1 MKNNALQCVENY
13 NTILKETPQNVY
25 SGYVG
30 VVNEYIIHHL
40 DTINN
45 NELKKLSNDKMQKY
59 LISGVQCLTHVYKIL
74 LLYTKNLH
82 LTLYHSQRAFYFY
95 VEFMEQMSDDM
106 HTFLQLTPKD
116 ASLFVY
122 KKTIYE
128 INNDYRTNY
137 NISETLEEKSIM
149 NVISFYHDQVLN
161 IIANS
166 NDINTNNIEIIKI
179 INSELSKLI
188 QLINKL
194 YHKNNITDF
203 NNKMDELQ
211 IYCSHN
217 KTKNNDFKNIEK
229 YLKTMKKN

>member
-1 MKNNALQCVENY
+1 MKNHALQCVENY
-13 NTILKETPQNVY
+13 STILKETPQNVY

-30 VVNEYIIHHL
+30 IVNEYIIHHL

-45 NELKKLSNDKMQKY
+45 NDLKKLSKDKLQKY

-137 NISETLEEKSIM
+137 NIVETLEEKSIM
-149 NVISFYHDQVLN
+149 NVILFYQDQVLN
-161 IIANS
+161 IITSNANA
-166 NDINTNNIEIIKI
+166 NNIEIIKTM
-179 INSELSKLI
+179 NTDLNKLI
-188 QLINKL
+188 QLINKI
-194 YHKNNITDF
+194 YHKNNISDF
-203 NNKMDELQ
+203 NNKMEELNNF
-211 IYCSHN
+211 CSLN
-217 KTKNNDFKNIEK
+217 QTKNNDFKHIEK
-229 YLKTMKKN
+229 YLKTLKKN